1 MKRPRTAA
9 MSPLDIVLLHFPE
22 VRQGTIIGRCG
33 VSGQSGGIIWYLRMP
48 DASYCK
54 VQIGLN
60 QKPSKTPLDPDL
72 ADHLEAVWQGMG
84 DAALMAALIAASN
97 RIQPPEPL
105 LLIIPRFSILEME
118 LVESVP
124 RWLIT

>member
-1 MKRPRTAA
+1 MKRPRTTAK
-9 MSPLDIVLLHFPE
+9 SPLDIVLLHFPE

-33 VSGQSGGIIWYLRMP
+33 VSGQSGSIIWYIRMP

-84 DAALMAALIAASN
+84 DAALGEESEGWKWSSFEFTEIAEDA
-97 RIQPPEPL
+97 I
-105 LLIIPRFSILEME
+105 
-118 LVESVP
+118 VEAEGLP
-124 RWLIT
+124 